1 MWKKWLAGPWKK
13 VGLGLAV
20 LLLADLLASALFIRS
35 AYSTLDQH
43 ASPGPFD
50 LAVVFFA
57 GHPDKTHLAGA
68 DLPRLQYAA
77 ELFHAGTIAHI
88 VCVGG
93 ARSWSRSGGARMMR
107 DVLLRSGIPAT
118 RVLYDSTSFDS
129 FSNWHNAHQII
140 RAHRWRTVAFITDPL
155 HLIRLLDIAAAAAE
169 LDIAAAPPPHYARP
183 DARTCLVLWQ
193 KTHHE
198 WLAWTAAALLPAA
211 IHQKILRYLRN
222 KRLL

>member
-1 MWKKWLAGPWKK
+1 MLKKWLAGHWKK
-13 VGLGLAV
+13 VGLVLAA

-35 AYSTLDQH
+35 AYSTLEQH

-50 LAVVFFA
+50 LAVVFFS
-57 GHPDKTHLAGA
+57 GHPDEAHLQGA
-68 DLPRLQYAA
+68 ELPRLQYAA
-77 ELFHAGTIAHI
+77 ELFHAGTIGHI

-93 ARSWSRSGGARMMR
+93 ARSWSRSGARMMR
-107 DVLLRSGIPAT
+107 DVLLRSGIPAA
-118 RVLYDSTSFDS
+118 RVSYDSTSFDS
-129 FSNWHNAHQII
+129 FSNWRNARQII
-140 RAHRWRTVAFITDPL
+140 RARRWRSVAFITDPL
-155 HLIRLLDIAAAAAE
+155 HLIRLLDIAAAATD
-169 LDIAAAPPPHYARP
+169 LDITTAPPPHYARP